1 MNDLIRRLTMRH
13 LRLLVTLYD
22 MGGVS
27 RTARL
32 LHVTQPAVSKTVR
45 DLRDIIGDVLFE
57 ATGDGLHWT
66 PAGQVVVQRARAILR
81 NVDDL
86 ERETQRAKLGTRDRF
101 AIGTTRVAEAAVSA
115 TLPAAL
121 LKEGLQV
128 SLQRGTREQMLAE
141 LERKALDIVFGRCDA
156 GFRRAEF
163 DYHPIY
169 RDRFVVV
176 CGRGHPWWRRRSVT
190 LAALATQEWI
200 LPPPGTFASHVFE
213 QAFLS
218 ENLTPPQASVLSTLG
233 LNDLPMLASH
243 PLLALFPESEAQRL
257 QADNQVRCID
267 GLRTPYQEVGAILLR
282 DTPPLA
288 VHRRVIRLMGE
299 FATGRLPKM
308 TRAGSSRD
316 VPLPP

>member
-1 MNDLIRRLTMRH
+1 MNELIRRLTMRH

-45 DLRDIIGDVLFE
+45 DLRDIVGDALFE
-57 ATGDGLHWT
+57 ATGEGLQWT

-86 ERETQRAKLGTRDRF
+86 ERDTQRAKLGTRERF
-101 AIGTTRVAEAAVSA
+101 AIGTTRVAEAAVSG

-121 LKEGLQV
+121 LKDGMLV
-128 SLQRGTREQMLAE
+128 SLHRGTREHMLAE
-141 LERKALDIVFGRCDA
+141 LERKALDVVFGRCDA

-163 DYHPIY
+163 EYHPIY

-176 CGRGHPWWRRRSVT
+176 CGRGHPWWRKRSAS

-200 LPPPGTFASHVFE
+200 LPPPGTFAHHVFE

-218 ENLTPPQASVLSTLG
+218 DNLAPPQASVLSMLG
-233 LNDLPMLASH
+233 LNDLTMMTSH
-243 PLLALFPESEAQRL
+243 PLLALFHESEATRL
-257 QADNQVRCID
+257 QDEGLVRCLD
-267 GLRTPYQEVGAILLR
+267 GLQTPYQEVGAILLR
-282 DTPPLA
+282 DATPHPA
-288 VHRRVIRLMGE
+288 HRRVIQLMTA
-299 FATGRLPKM
+299 FATGRLP
-308 TRAGSSRD
+308 T
-316 VPLPP
+316 LPMARPTSA